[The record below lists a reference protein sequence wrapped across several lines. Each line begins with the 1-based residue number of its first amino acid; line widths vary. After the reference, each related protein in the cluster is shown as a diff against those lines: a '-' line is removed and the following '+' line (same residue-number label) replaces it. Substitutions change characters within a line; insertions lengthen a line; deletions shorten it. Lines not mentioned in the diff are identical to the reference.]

1 MDASATPHAQADTA
15 HDHAPDRAPPPPPAD
30 DWALFLDVDGCLLE
44 FADAPDRVVVPP
56 TLRQT
61 LLRLQDGLDGAL
73 ALVSGRTIDAL
84 DDLFWPLKLD
94 LAGLHGNELRT
105 RDGHVRR
112 IAACPALAEV
122 RAEAIALALRHPGSV
137 VEHKGAGIALHWRA
151 APAAETEMRA
161 LAERSLARLDGY
173 RLQPGHCV
181 LELLRG
187 DADKGSAIVE
197 LLQAPPFRGRVPV
210 FAGDDLTDEAGF
222 RAVNAHGGLSV
233 LVGARRGSAARH
245 ALRDPAEVRAWLDR
259 FGPRSRAVGPDTADP
274 HTAERPAH
282 SPHRENTPPE

>member
-1 MDASATPHAQADTA
+1 MDASETPHAQDAVARGNA
-15 HDHAPDRAPPPPPAD
+15 HDRPPPPPPGE

-84 DDLFWPLKLD
+84 DDLFWPLKFD

-105 RDGHVRR
+105 SDGRVRR
-112 IAACPALAEV
+112 ARACPGLAEV
-122 RAEAIALALRHPGSV
+122 RAEAIGLSLRHPGSV
-137 VEHKGAGIALHWRA
+137 VEHKGAGIALHWRG
-151 APAAETEMRA
+151 APAAEEAMRA
-161 LAERSLARLDGY
+161 LAERALARLDGY

-187 DADKGSAIVE
+187 DADKGSAILE
-197 LLQAPPFRGRVPV
+197 LLEAPPFRGRVPV

-222 RAVNAHGGLSV
+222 RAVNARGGLGV
-233 LVGARRGSAARH
+233 LVGARRDSAARH
-245 ALRDPAEVRAWLDR
+245 ALRDPAQVRAWLDR
-259 FGPRSRAVGPDTADP
+259 FAPRPRAADP
-274 HTAERPAH
+274 HAAERPAP
-282 SPHRENTPPE
+282 SPHSENDPPA

>member
-1 MDASATPHAQADTA
+1 MDASATPHAQDAGAHENA
-15 HDHAPDRAPPPPPAD
+15 HDRPPPPPPGD

-44 FADAPDRVVVPP
+44 FADAPDRVAVPP

-61 LLRLQDGLDGAL
+61 LLRLQEGLDGAL
-73 ALVSGRTIDAL
+73 ALVSGRAIDAL

-105 RDGHVRR
+105 RDGRLRR
-112 IAACPALAEV
+112 VQACPALAEV
-122 RAEAIALALRHPGSV
+122 RAEAIALSLRHPGSV

-151 APAAETEMRA
+151 APAAEGAMRD
-161 LAERSLARLDGY
+161 LAERALARLDGY
-173 RLQPGHCV
+173 RLQPGHSV

-197 LLQAPPFRGRVPV
+197 LLQAPPFHGRLPV

-222 RAVNAHGGLSV
+222 RAVNAHGGISV
-233 LVGARRGSAARH
+233 LVGARRASAARH
-245 ALRDPAEVRAWLDR
+245 ALRDPVDVRAWLDR
-259 FGPRSRAVGPDTADP
+259 FAP
-274 HTAERPAH
+274 RPAPPPPQ
-282 SPHRENTPPE
+282 SPHRENTPSA